1 MEPNQKISFDDT
13 SIAFSS
19 KNDAALKRE
28 YRLFRLMNNGN
39 LVRIGTRLATLALRM
54 HLPVR
59 GLIRKTIYQQFC
71 GGETI
76 RQTGKVLEAL
86 HHSGVHA
93 ILDYGVEGKENEEDF
108 QRTTDQLIQTIRFAG
123 TQPNAPFISCKVTG
137 ITRFDLLEKLS
148 AQQPLSTTDQADRDK
163 LFERMHQIASTAKDA
178 GIGLYIDAEETWI
191 QDAIDQ
197 LTFEL
202 MRTYNKDR
210 A

>member
-19 KNDAALKRE
+19 KNDAALKGNTVF
-28 YRLFRLMNNGN
+28 FRLMNNGN

-93 ILDYGVEGKENEEDF
+93 ILDYGVVGKENEEDF

-123 TQPNAPFISCKVTG
+123 T
-137 ITRFDLLEKLS
+137 
-148 AQQPLSTTDQADRDK
+148 AQCAVHQLQGDRHYPL
-163 LFERMHQIASTAKDA
+163 
-178 GIGLYIDAEETWI
+178 
-191 QDAIDQ
+191 
-197 LTFEL
+197 
-202 MRTYNKDR
+202 
-210 A
+210 